1 MTDISSDRQD
11 RPRSAVT
18 LAILGIG
25 LLALVTT
32 LIALGTWQVY
42 RLSWKLDLIA
52 RVDARV
58 HAEPVAPPTRA
69 DWAKVNAADDEY
81 RRVTATGTFENDKET
96 LVAASTALGAGYWV
110 LTPLRLADGSAILI
124 NRGFVPTDR
133 RDPASRPESEIDG
146 PAGITGLMRMTEP
159 RGMVLRS
166 NDPAADRWYSRD
178 VSAIAEKRGIA
189 DIAPFFIDAEAT
201 PNAGGLP
208 VGGLTVLD
216 FPNNHL
222 VYAVTWY
229 VLALMVAG
237 LLVYI
242 ARNEFRVRRAF
253 LSDLLRNAA
262 DRLGKLR
269 L

>member
-1 MTDISSDRQD
+1 MTDISSDQQG

-18 LAILGIG
+18 LAILGLG
-25 LLALVTT
+25 LLVLVAA

-58 HAEPVAPPTRA
+58 HAEPVVPPARA
-69 DWAKVNAADDEY
+69 DWGKVNAADDEY
-81 RRVTATGTFENDKET
+81 RRVTATGAFENDKET
-96 LVAASTALGAGYWV
+96 VVTASTALGAGYWV
-110 LTPLRLADGSAILI
+110 ITPLRLADGSAILI

-133 RDPASRPESEIDG
+133 RDPASRPESWIAG
-146 PAGITGLMRMTEP
+146 PASVTGLMRMSEP
-159 RGMVLRS
+159 KGMLLRS
-166 NDPAADRWYSRD
+166 NDPVADRWYSRD
-178 VSAIAEKRGIA
+178 VTAIAEKRGIA
-189 DIAPFFIDAEAT
+189 DVAPFFVDADAT

-222 VYAVTWY
+222 VYAITWY
-229 VLALMVAG
+229 VLAIMVAG

-242 ARNEFRVRRAF
+242 ARNEIRVRR
-253 LSDLLRNAA
+253 
-262 DRLGKLR
+262 GT
-269 L
+269 

>member
-1 MTDISSDRQD
+1 MSDISSDQQD

-18 LAILGIG
+18 LAILGLG
-25 LLALVTT
+25 LLALIAA
-32 LIALGTWQVY
+32 LLALGTWQIY

-58 HAEPVAPPTRA
+58 HAEPVAPPTRG
-69 DWAKVNAADDEY
+69 DWGKVNAADDEY

-96 LVAASTALGAGYWV
+96 LVTASTALGAGYWV
-110 LTPLRLADGSAILI
+110 LTPLRLADGSAISI

-133 RDPASRPESEIDG
+133 RDPASRPESEIAG
-146 PAGITGLMRMTEP
+146 PANVTGLMRMTEP
-159 RGMVLRS
+159 KGMLLRS

-178 VSAIAEKRGIA
+178 VAAIAEKRDVAGV
-189 DIAPFFIDAEAT
+189 APFFIDADAT

-222 VYAVTWY
+222 VYAITWY
-229 VLALMVAG
+229 VLAIMVAG
-237 LLVYI
+237 LLIYI
-242 ARNEFRVRRAF
+242 VRNEARLRRI
-253 LSDLLRNAA
+253 S
-262 DRLGKLR
+262 
-269 L
+269 

>member
-1 MTDISSDRQD
+1 MTDISSDQQD

-18 LAILGIG
+18 LAILGLG
-25 LLALVTT
+25 LLALVAA

-58 HAEPVAPPTRA
+58 HAEPVAPPTRT
-69 DWAKVNAADDEY
+69 DWGKVNAADDEY

-96 LVAASTALGAGYWV
+96 LVTASTALGAGYWV
-110 LTPLRLADGSAILI
+110 LTPFRLADGSAISI

-133 RDPASRPESEIDG
+133 RDPALRSQSQITG
-146 PAGITGLMRMTEP
+146 PTTVTGLMRMTEP
-159 RGMVLRS
+159 KGILLRS

-178 VSAIAEKRGIA
+178 VAAIAEKRGIA
-189 DIAPFFIDAEAT
+189 DVAPFFIDADAT

-222 VYAVTWY
+222 VYAITWY
-229 VLALMVAG
+229 VLAIMVAG

-242 ARNEFRVRRAF
+242 VRNEVR
-253 LSDLLRNAA
+253 LR
-262 DRLGKLR
+262 RIS
-269 L
+269 

>member
-1 MTDISSDRQD
+1 MGGGNAARCGLSMTDIYSDQQD
-11 RPRSAVT
+11 RPRSAVI

-25 LLALVTT
+25 LLALVAA

-58 HAEPVAPPTRA
+58 HAEPVAPPTRT
-69 DWAKVNAADDEY
+69 DWGKVNAADDEY

-110 LTPLRLADGSAILI
+110 MTPLRLADGSAILI

-133 RDPASRPESEIDG
+133 RAPASRSQSQIIG
-146 PAGITGLMRMTEP
+146 LSTVTGLMRMTEP
-159 RGMVLRS
+159 KGILLRS
-166 NDPAADRWYSRD
+166 NDPPADRWYSRD
-178 VSAIAEKRGIA
+178 VSVIAEKRGIA
-189 DIAPFFIDAEAT
+189 DVAPFFIDADAT

-222 VYAVTWY
+222 VYAITWY
-229 VLALMVAG
+229 VLAIMVAG

-242 ARNEFRVRRAF
+242 VRNEARLRR
-253 LSDLLRNAA
+253 
-262 DRLGKLR
+262 GT
-269 L
+269 

>member
-1 MTDISSDRQD
+1 MTDISSDQQD

-18 LAILGIG
+18 LAILGLG
-25 LLALVTT
+25 LLALIAA

-58 HAEPVAPPTRA
+58 HAEPVVPPARA
-69 DWAKVNAADDEY
+69 DWGRVNAADDEY
-81 RRVTATGTFENDKET
+81 RRVAATGAFENDKET
-96 LVAASTALGAGYWV
+96 LVTASTALGAGYWV

-124 NRGFVPTDR
+124 NRGFVPADR
-133 RDPASRPESEIDG
+133 RDPASRPENWIAK
-146 PAGITGLMRMTEP
+146 PASVTGLMRMSEP
-159 RGMVLRS
+159 KGMLLRS
-166 NDPAADRWYSRD
+166 NDPVADRWYSRD
-178 VSAIAEKRGIA
+178 VTAIAEKRGIA
-189 DIAPFFIDAEAT
+189 DVAPFFIDADAT

-222 VYAVTWY
+222 VYAITWY
-229 VLALMVAG
+229 VLAIMVAG

-242 ARNEFRVRRAF
+242 MRNEIRIRRG
-253 LSDLLRNAA
+253 R
-262 DRLGKLR
+262 
-269 L
+269 

>member
-1 MTDISSDRQD
+1 MTDISSDQQD

-25 LLALVTT
+25 LLALVAA

-58 HAEPVAPPTRA
+58 HAEPVTPPTRA
-69 DWAKVNAADDEY
+69 NWGKVNTADDEY

-110 LTPLRLADGSAILI
+110 MTPLRLADGSAISI

-133 RDPASRPESEIDG
+133 RAPASQSQSQITG
-146 PAGITGLMRMTEP
+146 LTTVTGLMRMTEP
-159 RGMVLRS
+159 KGILLRS

-178 VSAIAEKRGIA
+178 VSAIAEKRGIV
-189 DIAPFFIDAEAT
+189 DVAPFFIDADAT

-222 VYAVTWY
+222 VYAITWY
-229 VLALMVAG
+229 VLAIMVAG

-242 ARNEFRVRRAF
+242 VRNEVR
-253 LSDLLRNAA
+253 LR
-262 DRLGKLR
+262 RIS
-269 L
+269 

>member
-1 MTDISSDRQD
+1 MGGGNAARCGLPMTDISSDQQD

-25 LLALVTT
+25 LLALVAA

-69 DWAKVNAADDEY
+69 DWSKVNATDDEY
-81 RRVTATGTFENDKET
+81 RRVTAAGTFENDKET

-110 LTPLRLADGSAILI
+110 MTPLRLADGSAISI

-133 RDPASRPESEIDG
+133 RVPGSRSQSQITG
-146 PAGITGLMRMTEP
+146 LTTVTGLMRMTEP
-159 RGMVLRS
+159 NGMLLRS

-189 DIAPFFIDAEAT
+189 DVAPFFIDADAT

-222 VYAVTWY
+222 VYAITWY
-229 VLALMVAG
+229 VLAIMVAG

-242 ARNEFRVRRAF
+242 VWNEVR
-253 LSDLLRNAA
+253 LR
-262 DRLGKLR
+262 RIS
-269 L
+269 